1 MYCQIDQNTVVPVA
15 VGLGASPGAAS
26 GEVVF
31 DADEAE
37 RQAKAGKKIILVR
50 EQTKPEDI
58 HGFFA
63 AQGILTSV
71 GGKTSHAAVVAR
83 GMGKPCVSGAGD
95 IKINHF
101 EEPLLLVPT
110 GLCKVQSLL
119 LTVHRVTCGWV
130 KFLWWNQKSRK
141 I

>member
-1 MYCQIDQNTVVPVA
+1 MA

-37 RQAKAGKKIILVR
+37 RLGKAGKDVILVR

-63 AQGILTSV
+63 AKGILTSV

-83 GMGKPCVSGAGD
+83 GMGKPCVSGASD
-95 IKINHF
+95 IKISHS
-101 EEPLLLVPT
+101 EAIA
-110 GLCKVQSLL
+110 LCRGKPHYSRHSCHDRWYIWQSLAWRNSDGG
-119 LTVHRVTCGWV
+119 TRN
-130 KFLWWNQKSRK
+130 FRK
-141 I
+141 YEYDFEVG